1 MCYNRAILT
10 GKLKQCPSLSDLL
23 IFQHVFMLNNSIFC
37 IYIIIDQLNVVSVKC
52 WDYGH
57 DKCNFLCI
65 FFSPLLSSISNDVY
79 RSFASKTFCNYIPWI
94 IFQYFLARFEWI
106 VLASHLCYLQA
117 VLFYLL
123 KAFDIDV
130 LSYQKQIIVQH
141 KVPDW
146 IFSYFTA
153 YLYIYMLCYTILYL
167 VCVYNII

>member
-23 IFQHVFMLNNSIFC
+23 ILQHVFMLNNSIFC
-37 IYIIIDQLNVVSVKC
+37 IYIITDQLNVVSVKC

-65 FFSPLLSSISNDVY
+65 FFPLLSSISHDVC
-79 RSFASKTFCNYIPWI
+79 RSFASKTFCNCIPWI
-94 IFQYFLARFEWI
+94 IFKYFLARFEWI
-106 VLASHLCYLQA
+106 VLASHSCYLQA

-130 LSYQKQIIVQH
+130 FSYQKQIIAQH

-146 IFSYFTA
+146 IFSYLTA
-153 YLYIYMLCYTILYL
+153 YLYIYMLYTHKIQ
-167 VCVYNII
+167 CSIAYNII